1 MKQPSI
7 TTLPPSPDDERRSRM
22 RKYTIAMSVRMVC
35 ILLIFVV
42 QGWWVWVFAVGAIVL
57 PYIAVVLANVGDGRA
72 GAVEQPG
79 PAAPLSIER
88 GTQRVEDGTDREPSG
103 DRP

>member
-42 QGWWVWVFAVGAIVL
+42 PGWWVWFFAIGAIVL
-57 PYIAVVLANVGDGRA
+57 PYIAVVLANVGDGRS
-72 GAVEQPG
+72 GGSERPDPIG
-79 PAAPLSIER
+79 PLPIER
-88 GTQRVEDGTDREPSG
+88 GTPLGGPEAERLDGDAR
-103 DRP
+103 

>member
-42 QGWWVWVFAVGAIVL
+42 PGWWMWVFAIGAIVL
-57 PYIAVVLANVGDGRA
+57 PYIAVVLANVGDGRSG
-72 GAVEQPG
+72 GAVRPG
-79 PAAPLSIER
+79 PDAPLSIESTVADPEPGWTR
-88 GTQRVEDGTDREPSG
+88 PDETDAR
-103 DRP
+103 

>member
-22 RKYTIAMSVRMVC
+22 RKYAIAMSVRMVC

-42 QGWWVWVFAVGAIVL
+42 QGWLVWFFAIGAIVL
-57 PYIAVVLANVGDGRA
+57 PYIAVVLASVGDGRSG
-72 GAVEQPG
+72 GAIAPEQDV
-79 PAAPLSIER
+79 PLAIEGR
-88 GTQRVEDGTDREPSG
+88 AHDTEMGGTRRVDEE
-103 DRP
+103 RP

>member
-42 QGWWVWVFAVGAIVL
+42 QGWWVWFFAAGAIVL
-57 PYIAVVLANVGDGRA
+57 PYIAVVLANVGDGRSG
-72 GAVEQPG
+72 GAVQPG
-79 PAAPLSIER
+79 PSVPLSIE
-88 GTQRVEDGTDREPSG
+88 GGATDSG
-103 DRP
+103 PERPAGSERP

>member
-35 ILLIFVV
+35 ILLVFVV
-42 QGWWVWVFAVGAIVL
+42 QGWWTWFFAIGAIVL
-57 PYIAVVLANVGDGRA
+57 PYIAVVLANVSDGRS
-72 GAVEQPG
+72 GGVERPG
-79 PAAPLSIER
+79 VAAPLSIEPMIDDR
-88 GTQRVEDGTDREPSG
+88 RVDG
-103 DRP
+103 DRLGGSDRS

>member
-7 TTLPPSPDDERRSRM
+7 TSLPPSPDEERRSRM

-42 QGWWVWVFAVGAIVL
+42 QGWWVWVFAFGAIVL
-57 PYIAVVLANVGDGRA
+57 PYIAVVLANVGDNRA
-72 GAVEQPG
+72 GTIEAVGASFPLELEQGARGDVPG
-79 PAAPLSIER
+79 PSPDLGS
-88 GTQRVEDGTDREPSG
+88 
-103 DRP
+103 RP